1 MASDPQPQVAP
12 PSSGA
17 PPKDPPRGLR
27 AWSRLGESRRKGR
40 IPFIQQLNA
49 TECGAACL
57 AMVLSYYGKP
67 ATVLEVREVIGSS
80 RDGTNAKTLLDA
92 GRWYNLRARGVS
104 LDVDKLKHLPT
115 ASVLHWS
122 FSHFVVFERLEQ
134 DAVVLVDPGHGRRR
148 VSLEEFRREFTGV
161 ALLFEPG
168 EGFERRSDTSSRV
181 WRYIRQVLEHTGH
194 LPRILI
200 TSLMLQL
207 FALAVPVM
215 TGALVDRVVPR
226 NDQALLVV
234 LGLGMAALVVFY
246 FLAVLVRSRILVD
259 LRTMLDARMTF
270 GFIEHLT
277 SLPYGF
283 FQRRS
288 TGDLMAR
295 VNSNSTLREIL
306 SFGALSGMV
315 DGLLVCLYLG
325 LLLWANSG
333 LGLLV
338 AGLGILQVV
347 TFFLSRRRQ
356 QDLMSQNLHIQA
368 RSDSYLVEMLSGIE
382 TLKAMGSESRS
393 IEHWTDLYVDVLNV
407 SMARG
412 RLSALVDSFLSA
424 QRLAAPLC
432 VLFYGAVL
440 VLRGELSL
448 GTMLGLNALAIGFL
462 GPVSNLMQTAGQLQ
476 LVGSYVERI
485 DDVLKTPPEQD
496 PARVSPAPRL
506 KGRIEFFNVGFRYGP
521 LAPMVLQDVSF
532 TIEPGQFVAIVGRS
546 GSGKSTLASLL
557 MGLHVPTSGRIL
569 YDNMDLALLEFGS
582 VRRQIGVVTQRPYL
596 FGATI
601 RANIALA
608 DPSLP
613 LERIVAAAKTACI
626 HGDIA
631 AMPLG
636 YETPLIDG
644 GASLSGGQ
652 RQRLSLARALVMEP
666 AILALDEATSALD
679 AVTESRVQQALDAL
693 RSTRIVIAHR
703 LSTVLHADRI
713 LVMDQGRVVEQGT
726 HQELLARKG
735 VYAELVAAQLGADS
749 PPSPFLFQASDRGL
763 PSPAEGRSL

>member
-1 MASDPQPQVAP
+1 VE
-12 PSSGA
+12 PSANGE
-17 PPKDPPRGLR
+17 PPRESPRRLQ
-27 AWSRLGESRRKGR
+27 ALARLGELRRKGR
-40 IPFIQQLNA
+40 IPVIQQLTG

-57 AMVLSYYGKP
+57 AMVMGYYGKQI
-67 ATVLEVREVIGSS
+67 TVTEVREVIGAS
-80 RDGTNAKTLLDA
+80 RDGTSAKTLLDA
-92 GRWYNLRARGVS
+92 GRWYGLRARGVS
-104 LDVDKLKHLPT
+104 LDVDQLEHLPP

-122 FSHFVVFERLEQ
+122 FSHFVVFERLEK
-134 DAVVLVDPGHGRRR
+134 DVVHIVDPAYGRRR
-148 VSLEEFRREFTGV
+148 VPFEEFRREFTGV

-168 EGFERRSDTSSRV
+168 EHFEAQQDTTSRV
-181 WRYIRQVLEHTGH
+181 WRYMRQVLEHTGH

-207 FALAVPVM
+207 FALGMPVA

-226 NDQALLVV
+226 GDQDLLVV
-234 LGLGMAALVVFY
+234 LGVGMSALVVFY
-246 FLAVLVRSRILVD
+246 FLAVLVRSQLLVD

-270 GFIEHLT
+270 GFLEHLA

-306 SFGALSGMV
+306 SFGALSGTV

-325 LLLWANSG
+325 LLLWADLG
-333 LGLLV
+333 LGVLV
-338 AGLGILQVV
+338 LGLGVLQVV
-347 TFFLSRRRQ
+347 TFLLSRRRQ
-356 QDLMSQNLHIQA
+356 QELMSQNLQIQA

-412 RLSALVDSFLSA
+412 RVSAVVDAFLSA

-440 VLRGELSL
+440 VLRGELTL

-462 GPVSNLMQTAGQLQ
+462 GPVANLMQTAGQLQ
-476 LVGSYVERI
+476 LVSSYVERI
-485 DDVLKTPPEQD
+485 DDVLKTAPEQD
-496 PARVSPAPRL
+496 AAKVHPAPRL
-506 KGRIEFFNVGFRYGP
+506 EGRIEFDKVAFRYGP
-521 LAPMVLQDVSF
+521 LAPLVLQDVSLR
-532 TIEPGQFVAIVGRS
+532 IEPGQFVAVVGRS

-557 MGLHVPTSGRIL
+557 MGLYVPTTGRIL
-569 YDNMDLALLEFGS
+569 YDGLDLAQLELGS

-596 FGATI
+596 FGTTL

-608 DPSLP
+608 EPTLG
-613 LERIVAAAKTACI
+613 LEPIISAAKTACI
-626 HGDIA
+626 HDDIA

-636 YETPLIDG
+636 YETPLVDG

-652 RQRLSLARALVMEP
+652 RQRIALARALVMDP
-666 AILALDEATSALD
+666 SILVLDEATSALD
-679 AVTESRVQQALDAL
+679 AVTEVRVQQALDSL

-713 LVMDQGRVVEQGT
+713 LVMDQGRLVEQGT

-735 VYAELVAAQLGADS
+735 VYADLVAAQLGADK
-749 PPSPFLFQASDRGL
+749 PG
-763 PSPAEGRSL
+763 